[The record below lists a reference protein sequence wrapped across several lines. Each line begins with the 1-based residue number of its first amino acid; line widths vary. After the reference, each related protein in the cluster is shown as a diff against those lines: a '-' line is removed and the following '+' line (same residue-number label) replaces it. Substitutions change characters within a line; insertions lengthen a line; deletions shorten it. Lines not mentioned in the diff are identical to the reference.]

1 MRSIEAYSWIYSLN
15 DCLSFSWK
23 SFARQPLMLQKKMT
37 TNWCSSHV
45 SLKSTP
51 AIGAGLRR
59 HPSWRKGL
67 RSSLM
72 WRCLSPFGNSGEDND
87 VCRQHEINIGVIQ
100 YWFVCVCLRCCL
112 RMSTSMLHPPSSPW
126 ARDTY
131 LINARQYTTFD
142 QKMLSPY
149 ACLRIYL
156 GK

>member
-23 SFARQPLMLQKKMT
+23 SFARQPLMLQKKWRRIGIPAMT
-37 TNWCSSHV
+37 RWNPP
-45 SLKSTP
+45 LLLERLAST
-51 AIGAGLRR
+51 GLRR

-126 ARDTY
+126 ARDTD

-142 QKMLSPY
+142 QKRNIISRR
-149 ACLRIYL
+149 CRI
-156 GK
+156 